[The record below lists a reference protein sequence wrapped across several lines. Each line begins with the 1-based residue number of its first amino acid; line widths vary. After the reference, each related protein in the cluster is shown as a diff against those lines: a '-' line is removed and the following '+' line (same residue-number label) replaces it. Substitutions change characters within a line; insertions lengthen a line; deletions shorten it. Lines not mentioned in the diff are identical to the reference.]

1 MFSKIYYGITYYF
14 SVVAYFVELHVKNM
28 TPAKYSYVLIG
39 VFLFGWVLMRNQK
52 K

>member
-14 SVVAYFVELHVKNM
+14 SELAYFVELHVKNM